1 MTQDV
6 KQTIEAIVLH
16 LETLLLI
23 ILFQTTKQQL
33 QIEAISL
40 HYLLCCEINEE
51 RFETSKVMLFD
62 SNLNLSI
69 LEETEISQVRKNDL
83 LIMEMELKHILL
95 LMENNTLS
103 EKILMEILHL
113 YLSEKILLEK
123 YVTSKIVIE
132 ML

>member
-1 MTQDV
+1 M
-6 KQTIEAIVLH
+6 IEAIVLH

-23 ILFQTTKQQL
+23 ILFQTTKQQP
-33 QIEAISL
+33 QIEAINL
-40 HYLLCCEINEE
+40 HCLLCCEINEE
-51 RFETSKVMLFD
+51 RFETSRVMLFD